1 MRTLKGKY
9 VVIFTLMLLLVVYQ
23 ILLSFNIVP
32 YFLTGEDLFLVLFL
46 LLGIFLLLISLDLSR
61 LARSRTERYGGPEVE
76 VPPGEIDLEP
86 LANREAAFFLKIQ
99 RYFKDCENDTD
110 VLGRLL
116 VASSKL
122 TNSERASVLLYSKKD
137 DDLFIFRTIGWDR
150 NEIKMLRNTRISPG
164 EGIAGRVFLEGKPLV
179 VSDVEKGSDIEP
191 KEKYSTKA
199 FVSIPLFAG
208 NEVVGV
214 LNLTEKQEGA
224 YSEKELDVLEFLVT
238 TASFLLRDPSTLER

>member
-61 LARSRTERYGGPEVE
+61 LARSRTERYGGSEME

-86 LANREAAFFLKIQ
+86 VANKEAAFFLKIQ
-99 RYFKDCENDTD
+99 KYFKDCENDTS

-122 TNSERASVLLYSKKD
+122 TNSNRASVLLYSKQD

-150 NEIKMLRNTRISPG
+150 SEIKMLRNTRISPG
-164 EGIAGRVFLEGKPLV
+164 EGITGRVFLEGKPLV
-179 VSDVEKGSDIEP
+179 VSDVEKGSDVEP

-199 FVSIPLFAG
+199 FVSTPLFAG
-208 NEVVGV
+208 NEVMGV

>member
-1 MRTLKGKY
+1 MHSLKGKY
-9 VVIFTLMLLLVVYQ
+9 VVIFTVMLLLVVYQ
-23 ILLSFNIVP
+23 MLLSFNIVP
-32 YFLTGEDLFLVLFL
+32 YFLTGEDLFLVLLL

-61 LARSRTERYGGPEVE
+61 LARSRKE
-76 VPPGEIDLEP
+76 EIDLEP
-86 LANREAAFFLKIQ
+86 LAHKDVTFFLKIQ

-122 TNSERASVLLYSKKD
+122 TKTKRASVLLYSVRED
-137 DDLFIFRTIGWDR
+137 VLFIFRTIGWDR

-164 EGIAGRVFLEGKPLV
+164 EGITGRVFLEGKPLV
-179 VSDVEKGSDIEP
+179 VSDVEKGSDVEP
-191 KEKYSTKA
+191 REKYSTKA
-199 FVSIPLFAG
+199 FVSTPLFAG

-224 YSEKELDVLEFLVT
+224 YFEKELDVLEFLVT
-238 TASFLLRDPSTLER
+238 TASLLLKNPSTLER

>member
-1 MRTLKGKY
+1 MHSLKGKY
-9 VVIFTLMLLLVVYQ
+9 VVIFTVMLLLVVYQ
-23 ILLSFNIVP
+23 MLLSFNIVP
-32 YFLTGEDLFLVLFL
+32 YFLTGEDLFLVLLL

-61 LARSRTERYGGPEVE
+61 LARSRKERYNGTEIE

-86 LANREAAFFLKIQ
+86 LAHKDVTFFLKIQ

-122 TNSERASVLLYSKKD
+122 TKTKRASVLLYSVRED
-137 DDLFIFRTIGWDR
+137 VLFIFRTIGWDR

-164 EGIAGRVFLEGKPLV
+164 EGITGRVFLEGKPLV
-179 VSDVEKGSDIEP
+179 VSDVEKGSDVEP
-191 KEKYSTKA
+191 REKYSTKA
-199 FVSIPLFAG
+199 FVSTPLFAG

-224 YSEKELDVLEFLVT
+224 YFEKELDVLEFLVT
-238 TASFLLRDPSTLER
+238 TASLLLKNPSTLER